1 VRSIIRILGSARELW
16 PYYAGIV
23 ACSLAVAAT
32 GLLTP
37 FISPVTCTVMTL
49 LFGLVMMTS
58 FSGFR

>member
-1 VRSIIRILGSARELW
+1 VCSIIGILGSANELW

-37 FISPVTCTVMTL
+37 FIIKAATD
-49 LFGLVMMTS
+49 
-58 FSGFR
+58 